1 MIVKKKNTHV
11 RVDKAKVRL
20 PLPHNG
26 CMISHSGELG
36 VKEAFIFFPPTNSV
50 SFGYAK
56 TKSQPAS
63 NLRSLSTLN

>member
-1 MIVKKKNTHV
+1 MIFFKNTHI

-36 VKEAFIFFPPTNSV
+36 VKEAFIFFPQLILCPLATRKLKV
-50 SFGYAK
+50 G
-56 TKSQPAS
+56 
-63 NLRSLSTLN
+63 